1 MLSLDEKNLLEAKT
15 KLELDMAVVKKEN
28 ELLKRKNQRLGEL
41 IIQRD
46 AYIASQRKTIDS
58 LSSATDQT
66 ESLKVSTRCSMKSRR
81 RKKSCSVLFAHSKSL
96 LFTTPPKCSR

>member
-66 ESLKVSTRCSMKSRR
+66 ES
-81 RKKSCSVLFAHSKSL
+81 
-96 LFTTPPKCSR
+96 